1 MHFDSKLE
9 YNHCTDILNYGSG
22 ITQSRTESLK
32 TDKHTIN
39 KKQKRE
45 IEYTIGYAISKQ
57 FKK

>member
-39 KKQKRE
+39 KKTKKGNRVYNRICNKQ
-45 IEYTIGYAISKQ
+45 TI
-57 FKK
+57 